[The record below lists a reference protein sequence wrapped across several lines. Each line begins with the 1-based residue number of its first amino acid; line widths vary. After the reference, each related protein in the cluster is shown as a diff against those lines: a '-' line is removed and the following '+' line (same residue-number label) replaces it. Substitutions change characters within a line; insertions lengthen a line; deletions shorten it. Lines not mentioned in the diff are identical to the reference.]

1 MAVLQVGRACASLP
15 QCFFYRLEDRPTSL
29 QALGAMPGV
38 RATVS
43 GLGYDSFADFA
54 FEARKAIEAANAL
67 AAFCLTPPG
76 DTPKRKG
83 FYDAIMFGCCLLAH
97 FKLSV
102 PMSRFACR
110 LGQLCRRR
118 SCFLPACMWACAQ
131 VLAATEKPAPLA
143 GAYLSFL

>member
-1 MAVLQVGRACASLP
+1 MGRRPCVTVAFGNVSTYVGYIEAVSPCPVHGVSHVAVLQVGRACASLP

-97 FKLSV
+97 FKLSM
-102 PMSRFACR
+102 PMSRFA
-110 LGQLCRRR
+110 
-118 SCFLPACMWACAQ
+118 
-131 VLAATEKPAPLA
+131 
-143 GAYLSFL
+143 